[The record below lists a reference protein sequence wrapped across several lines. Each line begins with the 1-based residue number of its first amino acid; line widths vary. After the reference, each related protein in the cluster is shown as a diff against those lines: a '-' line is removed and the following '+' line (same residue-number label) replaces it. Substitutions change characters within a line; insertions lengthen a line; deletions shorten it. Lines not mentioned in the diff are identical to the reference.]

1 MVRVALVSY
10 LNTTPF
16 LYGLRERGLL
26 SSPSFQFE
34 SFYPAACAKALME
47 GRSDVGLV
55 PAAVVPNLKGFRI
68 VGNTCIG
75 ATEAVRS
82 VLLVSEVPLESIET
96 ILLDY
101 QSRTSVQLCRLL
113 CADLWKISPQF
124 ASADEDYLNTVGA
137 TTAAVVI
144 GDRAFDEALKHPF
157 VYDLAEEWKTFSG
170 LPFVFAVWVAAE
182 HVTDEMLK
190 PMLEALEFGVQHV
203 EEAADE
209 ISNIYP
215 EHYQLKTYLST
226 NISYTLDADKRR
238 GLETFLGR
246 ISTF

>member
-16 LYGLRERGLL
+16 LYGLKNCGLL
-26 SSPSFQFE
+26 QSHDFQFE
-34 SFYPAACAKALME
+34 AFYPSACANALLE

-55 PAAVVPNLKGFRI
+55 PAAVLPYLKGFRI

-82 VLLVSEVPLESIET
+82 VLLVSEVPLENIST

-124 ASADEDYLNTVGA
+124 KPASEDYLDKVGK

-144 GDRAFDEALKHPF
+144 GDRAFDEALKYPF
-157 VYDLAEEWKTFSG
+157 VYDLASAWKTLSG
-170 LPFVFAVWVAAE
+170 LPFVFAVWVASE
-182 HVTDEMLK
+182 NVSDEMLK
-190 PMLEALEFGVQHV
+190 PMLDALEFGVEHV
-203 EEAADE
+203 EEAANE
-209 ISNIYP
+209 IANNYP
-215 EHYQLKTYLST
+215 GNYQLKTYLST
-226 NISYTLDADKRR
+226 NISYTLDAPKRK

>member
-16 LYGLRERGLL
+16 LFGLRERGVL
-26 SSPSFQFE
+26 SSSLFQFE
-34 SFYPAACAKALME
+34 KFYPAACAKALIE

-55 PAAVVPNLKGFRI
+55 PAAVLPQLKGFRI

-75 ATEAVRS
+75 AEEAVRS
-82 VLLVSEVPLESIET
+82 VLLVSEVPLARIET
-96 ILLDY
+96 IVLDY

-124 ASADEDYLNTVGA
+124 LAADEDYLEQIGKTK
-137 TTAAVVI
+137 AAVVI
-144 GDRAFDEALKHPF
+144 GDRAFDEGLKYPY
-157 VYDLAEEWKTFSG
+157 VYDLAAEWKTLTA

-182 HVTDEMLK
+182 RVSDDLLK
-190 PMLEALEFGVQHV
+190 PMLEALEFGVQHI
-203 EEAADE
+203 EEAAEE
-209 ISNIYP
+209 IADKFP
-215 EHYQLKTYLST
+215 EHYQLKTYLSN
-226 NISYTLDADKRR
+226 NISYTLDADKRK